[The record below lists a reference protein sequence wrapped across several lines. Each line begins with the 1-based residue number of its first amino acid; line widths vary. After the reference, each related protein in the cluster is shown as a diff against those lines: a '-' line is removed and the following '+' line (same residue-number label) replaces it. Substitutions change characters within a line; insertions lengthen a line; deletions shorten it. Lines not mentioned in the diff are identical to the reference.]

1 MTVRQ
6 LRIVIFIVWLG
17 IFWAAFES
25 IANAG
30 TTKAKRVRIDDDENL
45 YDSTN
50 VEDALEE
57 IRFYSGGLFEL
68 DANSNMMPVDGLSI
82 DTSFEED
89 GNNDLQPLASFTIL
103 DKNYELDGNGDIMP
117 KE

>member
-1 MTVRQ
+1 
-6 LRIVIFIVWLG
+6 
-17 IFWAAFES
+17 
-25 IANAG
+25 
-30 TTKAKRVRIDDDENL
+30 
-45 YDSTN
+45 
-50 VEDALEE
+50 
-57 IRFYSGGLFEL
+57 
-68 DANSNMMPVDGLSI
+68 MMPVDGLSI